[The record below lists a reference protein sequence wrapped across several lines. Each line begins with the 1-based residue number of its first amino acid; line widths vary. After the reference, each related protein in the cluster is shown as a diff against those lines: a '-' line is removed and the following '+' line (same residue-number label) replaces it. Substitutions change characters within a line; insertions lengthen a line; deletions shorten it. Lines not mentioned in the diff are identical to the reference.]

1 MDFPASK
8 YVIVKAEI
16 LPPVYLKVLQAK
28 KMLADGEV
36 ASAVQAARLC
46 GVSRSAYYKYK
57 DAVFESAEVGGEST
71 VTIEAKLT
79 DNAGVLSNVM
89 NEIYRAGAN
98 VLSIN
103 QSAPM
108 GGTATVSIVVRI
120 ARMVIAAEELV
131 SRVRA
136 IPGVKMAALS

>member
-36 ASAVQAARLC
+36 ASATQAARLC

-136 IPGVKMAALS
+136 IPGVKTAALS